1 MGLNA
6 LLSRLAMTSPDVSN
20 VSAVQPCDSK
30 AFGRYGSDTS
40 NVSGVSGADSRPA
53 VDTADTADI
62 CLTYQ
67 RKPSWIG
74 ACTPDTADT
83 SQIIK
88 AGDAEAEPIADT
100 RGNPLSSFHT
110 EIAVDRNSST
120 LPTIADTD
128 DRRTCSQCLNLRGR
142 ACAIAKPEAGAL
154 VVANVGYRPQ
164 PDPLHR
170 CVGYLPNA
178 TDNDQRPG
186 GERWPG
192 LTDTKGTK

>member
-6 LLSRLAMTSPDVSN
+6 LLSRLAMTNPAVSN
-20 VSAVQPCDSK
+20 VSAVQPSDSK
-30 AFGRYGSDTS
+30 AFGRYGSNMA

-53 VDTADTADI
+53 VDTADTAVI

-88 AGDAEAEPIADT
+88 AGDVEAEPIADT
-100 RGNPLSSFHT
+100 PGNPLPSFQA
-110 EIAVDRNSST
+110 EIAVDRNSPT

-142 ACAIAKPEAGAL
+142 VCGIAKPQAGSL

-164 PDPLHR
+164 PGTLHR
-170 CVGYLPNA
+170 CAGYQPNA

-192 LTDTKGTK
+192 LIQKGNE